1 MVTTDNRNIDTNIE
15 TTRATSFTF
24 TDIKPAKVP
33 WKSPWEDL
41 SASEENSDPAKWPRG
56 NCELQ
61 SSLPTIPFTQEAKT
75 KPIPTPTVT
84 AKVTRE
90 RFIYHMDK
98 IRAYDK
104 LQQQIDELTG
114 SIRGTHTGVSA
125 FEFDLYPMVL
135 EMLRM
140 LDDCLNTPYVNI
152 LDWTMTTKVS
162 ASMQHID
169 YAEYTTRLIE
179 AWATE
184 LEYGEQGE
192 IKIYD
197 ADNNVYVR
205 LQSAD
210 DLYDYL
216 YCIR

>member
-1 MVTTDNRNIDTNIE
+1 MVITDNKNIDTNSK
-15 TTRATSFTF
+15 TTRARTFTF
-24 TDIKPAKVP
+24 TDIKPEEYPRKN
-33 WKSPWEDL
+33 PWEDL
-41 SASEENSDPAKWPRG
+41 SLEEDPPKPKD
-56 NCELQ
+56 Q
-61 SSLPTIPFTQEAKT
+61 SPKPEAPQATIPFTQEAKT

-104 LQQQIDELTG
+104 LQQRIDELTG
-114 SIRGTHTGVSA
+114 SIRGAHTGVSA

-184 LEYGEQGE
+184 LEYGDQGE

-197 ADNNVYVR
+197 SDNNVYVR

-216 YCIR
+216 YCTRQN

>member
-1 MVTTDNRNIDTNIE
+1 MVFTENTNINNAPNGTFTFTNIE
-15 TTRATSFTF
+15 
-24 TDIKPAKVP
+24 PVKVP
-33 WKSPWEDL
+33 WTDPQETPEERKWSSPK
-41 SASEENSDPAKWPRG
+41 P
-56 NCELQ
+56 Q
-61 SSLPTIPFTQEAKT
+61 THHQHQTIPFTQEAKT

-90 RFIYHMDK
+90 RFVYHMDK

-114 SIRGTHTGVSA
+114 SIRGTHSGLSS
-125 FEFDLYPMVL
+125 FEFDLYPMIL

-152 LDWTMTTKVS
+152 LDWTMSTS
-162 ASMQHID
+162 ISPDMQKIN
-169 YAEYTTRLIE
+169 YVEYTTRLIE

-184 LEYGEQGE
+184 LEYGDRGE

-197 ADNNVYVR
+197 SDNNVYVR

-216 YCIR
+216 YCTRREN

>member
-1 MVTTDNRNIDTNIE
+1 MVVTDNRNIDTNIK

-24 TDIKPAKVP
+24 TDIKPAEYP
-33 WKSPWEDL
+33 WKNPLEDL
-41 SASEENSDPAKWPRG
+41 SLKGDPPKPKD
-56 NCELQ
+56 Q
-61 SSLPTIPFTQEAKT
+61 SPKTETPQATIPFTQEAKT

-114 SIRGTHTGVSA
+114 SIRGMHTGVST

-152 LDWTMTTKVS
+152 LDWTMS
-162 ASMQHID
+162 AKITPDMQGID

-184 LEYGEQGE
+184 LEYGEPGE

-197 ADNNVYVR
+197 VDNKVYVR